1 MISLFIH
8 WHPNPEIFNIGGF
21 GIRWY
26 GLLFAMGFLFG
37 YIIMQKIFK
46 REQIPQKTLDRLS
59 IYMLIGT
66 VVGARLGHC
75 FLRTSILS
83 FASV

>member
-1 MISLFIH
+1 
-8 WHPNPEIFNIGGF
+8 
-21 GIRWY
+21 
-26 GLLFAMGFLFG
+26 
-37 YIIMQKIFK
+37 MQKIFQ

-75 FLRTSILS
+75 FFYEPAYYISHPFEIQTYAKAAWQVMVLL
-83 FASV
+83 